1 VGINFIGGRWSEPT
15 LLKLAYGFEQGTRV
29 RHAPR
34 FLPSLG
40 VRDFIPRDTNAR
52 KGRASA
58 AARAHTGRR
67 TRTEPPKSQQKLT
80 GL

>member
-1 VGINFIGGRWSEPT
+1 VGINFIGGRFTEPA
-15 LLKLAYGFEQGTRV
+15 LIKLAYGFEQGTRA

-34 FLPSLG
+34 FLPTLG

-52 KGRASA
+52 KGGAG
-58 AARAHTGRR
+58 AARANTGRR
-67 TRTEPPKSQQKLT
+67 TRTAPSKSQQKLA